1 MATYQDL
8 SHSYQAMPEN
18 PEAQSVFLTS
28 HKSHQKQAFRSFLPL
43 LLLFLFLSI
52 PHFFGRCSLFP
63 LFCSGYFA
71 GCLSW
76 KGLKKVKVKF
86 GERGN
91 ERDSQRLGRGNWKKH
106 NS

>member
-52 PHFFGRCSLFP
+52 PHFFWQVLFISLI
-63 LFCSGYFA
+63 LFWLLCR
-71 GCLSW
+71 LLELERVE
-76 KGLKKVKVKF
+76 KGQ
-86 GERGN
+86 GEIWR
-91 ERDSQRLGRGNWKKH
+91 ERK
-106 NS
+106 